1 MRNLLLI
8 TAFFSCCFTISAQDK
23 KSSETKP
30 LTPYISVL
38 AGGCVANPFSFIAG
52 VQKPIQQHINISY
65 DIHYWNTKY
74 ECFCDDI
81 YSKGHFVSV
90 TPSVKITY
98 NTGKKGGNGLVAGIG
113 LGYMFAKD
121 RGTEQT
127 YMSDPVTS
135 IKTVSNEIVPGKW
148 DFNSIAPSFSLGVG
162 FRVLKL
168 PVVFNSVYYFAKTT
182 TEGWVA
188 AAGGVGFKIG
198 FKKSE

>member
-23 KSSETKP
+23 KLSETKP

-52 VQKPIQQHINISY
+52 VQKTIQKHINISY

-74 ECFCDDI
+74 ESYCDDI

-98 NTGKKGGNGLVAGIG
+98 NTGKKGENGLVAGIDDG
-113 LGYMFAKD
+113 ALW
-121 RGTEQT
+121 
-127 YMSDPVTS
+127 
-135 IKTVSNEIVPGKW
+135 NGKHLA
-148 DFNSIAPSFSLGVG
+148 SG
-162 FRVLKL
+162 
-168 PVVFNSVYYFAKTT
+168 
-182 TEGWVA
+182 
-188 AAGGVGFKIG
+188 
-198 FKKSE
+198 